1 MSKSD
6 TLKQVVKKVA
16 PKATFGTDPTNPWSM
31 KANINEDKYLDQF
44 LSTRGIN
51 PRFVTKNIK
60 VAHSKSNEY
69 LNWRRT
75 HAESVVHEETDKKD
89 MVCFDIPLLIRVL
102 EFTREEM
109 SSDIELHNM
118 VERLINMRETCPLT
132 MTEYDSI
139 TQKLVKE
146 NHIAIAMGKMLDD
159 EGSMVLNQ
167 LDEIERCMGMIRG
180 YIGKDYE
187 KQMPAWIQAKITLA
201 SDYISTVGNYLVSKN
216 EKVNENDLHN
226 DFLKMLKDKGTKHR
240 VHGTPEQEKQ
250 RTADKLAA
258 NKAKSDA
265 APKTSNTDNQ
275 GGFGTHRGYG
285 QGRYMGDSVELEGN
299 QLDELSKDTLN
310 NFIKKSKET
319 YRDVPNE
326 RKGNRL
332 RNVLKAAS
340 KSDAKNEEVGP
351 EDHKSQHNPWK
362 QKHFGPHTV
371 VSNRKMS
378 DQEKVDWEKHKKWK
392 QDVDNAL
399 ASDMKRIKK
408 EEVEVN
414 EVSSELLGRY
424 KDKAKK
430 SADDLTA
437 SGKHKQSTD
446 RWMNVMKATGK
457 QIDNTS
463 KGIRKALN
471 KEEMMKSARI
481 IKSIYKN
488 KGIKE
493 EMYDHEKDDKG
504 SQSYGKPPK
513 VGKSKAEG
521 EDKTQAAAI
530 LKGGTTLTG
539 QGRDTIEI
547 DPMMRTRP
555 TTGSPETD
563 RSKKSI
569 G

>member
-1 MSKSD
+1 MNKAEK
-6 TLKQVVKKVA
+6 LKLIVKKPG
-16 PKATFGTDPTNPWSM
+16 PKATYGTDPTNPWSM

-118 VERLINMRETCPLT
+118 VERLINMRETYPLT
-132 MTEYDSI
+132 MTEYDAI

-226 DFLKMLKDKGTKHR
+226 DFLKMLKDKGIKHR

-258 NKAKSDA
+258 NKAKSDV
-265 APKTSNTDNQ
+265 APKTSKTDNQ

-319 YRDVPNE
+319 YKDVPNE

-340 KSDAKNEEVGP
+340 KSDAKN
-351 EDHKSQHNPWK
+351 
-362 QKHFGPHTV
+362 
-371 VSNRKMS
+371 
-378 DQEKVDWEKHKKWK
+378 
-392 QDVDNAL
+392 
-399 ASDMKRIKK
+399 

>member
-1 MSKSD
+1 
-6 TLKQVVKKVA
+6 
-16 PKATFGTDPTNPWSM
+16 
-31 KANINEDKYLDQF
+31 
-44 LSTRGIN
+44 
-51 PRFVTKNIK
+51 
-60 VAHSKSNEY
+60 
-69 LNWRRT
+69 
-75 HAESVVHEETDKKD
+75 VHEETDKKD

-226 DFLKMLKDKGTKHR
+226 DFLKMLKDKGIKHR

-258 NKAKSDA
+258 NKAKSDV
-265 APKTSNTDNQ
+265 APKTSKTDNQ

-299 QLDELSKDTLN
+299 QLDE
-310 NFIKKSKET
+310 I
-319 YRDVPNE
+319 
-326 RKGNRL
+326 
-332 RNVLKAAS
+332 
-340 KSDAKNEEVGP
+340 
-351 EDHKSQHNPWK
+351 
-362 QKHFGPHTV
+362 
-371 VSNRKMS
+371 
-378 DQEKVDWEKHKKWK
+378 
-392 QDVDNAL
+392 
-399 ASDMKRIKK
+399 
-408 EEVEVN
+408 
-414 EVSSELLGRY
+414 SSELLGRY

-457 QIDNTS
+457 QIDKTNQ
-463 KGIRKALN
+463 GIRKALN

>member
-1 MSKSD
+1 MNKAEK
-6 TLKQVVKKVA
+6 LKLIVKKPG
-16 PKATFGTDPTNPWSM
+16 PKATYGTDPTNPWSM

-118 VERLINMRETCPLT
+118 VERLINMRETYPLT
-132 MTEYDSI
+132 MTEYDAI

-226 DFLKMLKDKGTKHR
+226 DFLKMLKDKGIKHR

-258 NKAKSDA
+258 NKAKSDV
-265 APKTSNTDNQ
+265 APKTSKTDNQ

-319 YRDVPNE
+319 YRAVPNE

>member
-1 MSKSD
+1 MNKAEK
-6 TLKQVVKKVA
+6 LKLIVKKPG
-16 PKATFGTDPTNPWSM
+16 PKATYGTDPTNPWSM

-118 VERLINMRETCPLT
+118 VERLINMRETYPLT
-132 MTEYDSI
+132 MTEYDAI

-226 DFLKMLKDKGTKHR
+226 DFLKMLKDKGIKHR

-258 NKAKSDA
+258 NKAKSDV
-265 APKTSNTDNQ
+265 APKTSKTDNQ

-299 QLDELSKDTLN
+299 QLDE
-310 NFIKKSKET
+310 I
-319 YRDVPNE
+319 
-326 RKGNRL
+326 
-332 RNVLKAAS
+332 
-340 KSDAKNEEVGP
+340 
-351 EDHKSQHNPWK
+351 
-362 QKHFGPHTV
+362 
-371 VSNRKMS
+371 
-378 DQEKVDWEKHKKWK
+378 
-392 QDVDNAL
+392 
-399 ASDMKRIKK
+399 
-408 EEVEVN
+408 
-414 EVSSELLGRY
+414 SSELLGRY

-457 QIDNTS
+457 QIDKTNQ
-463 KGIRKALN
+463 GIRKALN

>member
-31 KANINEDKYLDQF
+31 KANINEDRYLDQF

-51 PRFVTKNIK
+51 PKFVTKNIK

-69 LNWRRT
+69 LNWRRS
-75 HAESVVHEETDKKD
+75 HVNEQEDV
-89 MVCFDIPLLIRVL
+89 
-102 EFTREEM
+102 
-109 SSDIELHNM
+109 
-118 VERLINMRETCPLT
+118 
-132 MTEYDSI
+132 
-139 TQKLVKE
+139 VKE

-159 EGSMVLNQ
+159 EGSMVLSQ
-167 LDEIERCMGMIRG
+167 LDEIERCAGMIRK

-187 KQMPAWIQAKITLA
+187 KQLPAWVQAKITIG
-201 SDYISTVGNYLVSKN
+201 SDYISTVGTYLASKN
-216 EKVNENDLHN
+216 EKVNEE
-226 DFLKMLKDKGTKHR
+226 T
-240 VHGTPEQEKQ
+240 
-250 RTADKLAA
+250 
-258 NKAKSDA
+258 
-265 APKTSNTDNQ
+265 
-275 GGFGTHRGYG
+275 
-285 QGRYMGDSVELEGN
+285 LEGE
-299 QLDELSKDTLN
+299 QLYELSKGTLN

-319 YRDVPNE
+319 YKDVSNE

-340 KSDAKNEEVGP
+340 KSDAKVNEETFD
-351 EDHKSQHNPWK
+351 ES
-362 QKHFGPHTV
+362 
-371 VSNRKMS
+371 KMS
-378 DQEKVDWEKHKKWK
+378 AAMRLANALGREKAKSTASDQRAKEMMDKIK
-392 QDVDNAL
+392 QDV
-399 ASDMKRIKK
+399 
-408 EEVEVN
+408 
-414 EVSSELLGRY
+414 
-424 KDKAKK
+424 KAKSEK
-430 SADDLTA
+430 PP
-437 SGKHKQSTD
+437 
-446 RWMNVMKATGK
+446 
-457 QIDNTS
+457 I
-463 KGIRKALN
+463 
-471 KEEMMKSARI
+471 KEDMMKSARI
-481 IKSIYKN
+481 IKSIYKKKN
-488 KGIKE
+488 MKE

-555 TTGSPETD
+555 TNGASPETD

>member
-1 MSKSD
+1 MNKAEK
-6 TLKQVVKKVA
+6 LKLIVKKPG
-16 PKATFGTDPTNPWSM
+16 PKATYGTDPTNPWSM

-51 PRFVTKNIK
+51 PKFVTRNIK

-132 MTEYDSI
+132 MTEYDAI

-226 DFLKMLKDKGTKHR
+226 DFLKMLKDKGIKHR

-258 NKAKSDA
+258 NKAKSDV
-265 APKTSNTDNQ
+265 APKTSKTDNQ

-285 QGRYMGDSVELEGN
+285 QGRYMGDSVELEGEMI
-299 QLDELSKDTLN
+299 DEAKSAAVRLSAAW
-310 NFIKKSKET
+310 
-319 YRDVPNE
+319 
-326 RKGNRL
+326 NR
-332 RNVLKAAS
+332 
-340 KSDAKNEEVGP
+340 
-351 EDHKSQHNPWK
+351 
-362 QKHFGPHTV
+362 
-371 VSNRKMS
+371 
-378 DQEKVDWEKHKKWK
+378 EKVKSSASIQRGKEMMDKIK
-392 QDVDNAL
+392 QDV
-399 ASDMKRIKK
+399 
-408 EEVEVN
+408 
-414 EVSSELLGRY
+414 
-424 KDKAKK
+424 KAKSEK
-430 SADDLTA
+430 PPI
-437 SGKHKQSTD
+437 KED
-446 RWMNVMKATGK
+446 R
-457 QIDNTS
+457 
-463 KGIRKALN
+463 
-471 KEEMMKSARI
+471 MKSVRI
-481 IKSIYKN
+481 IKDLYKKKN
-488 KGIKE
+488 MKE

-504 SQSYGKPPK
+504 SQSLYGKPPK
-513 VGKSKAEG
+513 VGKSKEEG
-521 EDKTQAAAI
+521 ESTNKAAAV

-555 TTGSPETD
+555 TNGASPED
-563 RSKKSI
+563 ARSKKSI